1 MIAEG
6 TQVIVAI
13 EVTSKEERVLK
24 QVRTL
29 ADVAEDFSLERIL
42 SLLPQGMT
50 ETT

>member
-6 TQVIVAI
+6 AQVIVAI
-13 EVTSKEERVLK
+13 EVASKEERVLK
-24 QVRTL
+24 QVRTM
-29 ADVAEDFSLERIL
+29 ADVAEDFSMERIL